1 MNYSKTAFIKLALD
15 NQVLKFGEF
24 TLKSGRIS
32 PYFFNAGLF
41 YTGKALQQLGQFY
54 ARTLLDHKAEFT
66 HLFGPA
72 YKGLPLATSTA
83 IALSELGKETTVT
96 FNRKE
101 VKDHGEGGQLIGAPL
116 NGKTIIIDD
125 VITAGTA
132 FREAQIL
139 IKENGGLL
147 RGVII
152 ALDRCERGL
161 GQKSALAEIQEQGIQ
176 VYSIINFFDLL
187 EYLQE
192 MGETEQVRKMKEYYQ
207 NYGESGSH
215 T

>member
-1 MNYSKTAFIKLALD
+1 MNQMKSAFIKLALD
-15 NQVLKFGEF
+15 CQVLKFGEF

-41 YTGKALQQLGQFY
+41 YQGSALQQLGHFY
-54 ARTLLDHKAEFT
+54 AKTLMNEQAQFE

-72 YKGLPLATSTA
+72 YKGLPLATATA
-83 IALSELGKETTVT
+83 VALAELGQETTVT

-116 NGKTIIIDD
+116 TGKTIIVDD

-132 FREAQIL
+132 FRESQTL
-139 IKENGGLL
+139 IKENGGQLT
-147 RGVII
+147 GVII

-161 GQKSALAEIQEQGIQ
+161 SKESTLTEIKAQGIA
-176 VYSIINFFDLL
+176 VYSIITLFDLID
-187 EYLQE
+187 YLKSTNQN
-192 MGETEQVRKMKEYYQ
+192 EQVKQLEAYQ
-207 NYGESGSH
+207 AVYGC
-215 T
+215 